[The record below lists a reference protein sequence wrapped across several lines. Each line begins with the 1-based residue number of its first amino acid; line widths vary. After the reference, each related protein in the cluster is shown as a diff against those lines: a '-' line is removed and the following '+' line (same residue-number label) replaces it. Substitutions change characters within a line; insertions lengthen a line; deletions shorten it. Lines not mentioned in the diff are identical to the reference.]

1 MRSIVEDRTWRLAPR
16 GGRLYQLWKSP
27 QVGQATEAL
36 TSASKATP
44 QWHT

>member
-1 MRSIVEDRTWRLAPR
+1 MWNIDEDQTWRVAPR

-44 QWHT
+44 Q